1 MAHELYGP
9 GVRVN
14 TVEPRAAVLS
24 EGAEALAGH
33 VIRDDQKE
41 SMEEMVE
48 SVVYLCDCDEATTGE
63 VFVSLDLIADRGL
76 TVMVLDG
83 STPWVKA

>member
-1 MAHELYGP
+1 M
-9 GVRVN
+9 RVN
-14 TVEPRAAVLS
+14 TVEPRAAVMS

-48 SVVYLCDCDEATTGE
+48 AAVYLCDCDAETTGG
-63 VFVSLDLIADRGL
+63 VFVSLDLLADRAVP
-76 TVMVLDG
+76 VMTLDG
-83 STPWVKA
+83 SAPWSTG

>member
-1 MAHELYGP
+1 M
-9 GVRVN
+9 
-14 TVEPRAAVLS
+14 S

-48 SVVYLCDCDEATTGE
+48 ADRLPLRLRRVDAPGAVH
-63 VFVSLDLIADRGL
+63 VSLDLIAERGL
-76 TVMVLDG
+76 TVMALDG
-83 STPWVKA
+83 SAPWVKG